1 MRNVLLL
8 IFIMAF
14 SVHLYA
20 QKEDLMS
27 QLDSGQK
34 PTTNYAYASFK
45 STRVVN
51 AESLENDAAGVMD
64 FRISHRFGALN
75 SGLDGLWGLDAAS
88 LRIGLEYG
96 VTKWLEVGL
105 GINAPQNLT
114 DGFVKAKILRQS
126 TGAVIMPITVVYFGG
141 ITSIL
146 PPTQAYTGEYDKYT
160 NRLTYTN
167 QLIIGRKL
175 NDAFTIEV
183 LPTFIHRNLA
193 ADTLANQND
202 ETAVGVG
209 GRWKFAKSLALNGE
223 YFFVTSGRLPN
234 TYNSASIGFDIE
246 TGGHVFQ
253 LFVTN
258 SPGTTEPQ
266 FIGQTPNR
274 WRDGG
279 IIFGFNISR
288 VFTIVNKEYTGKY

>member
-1 MRNVLLL
+1 MKYIILLTL
-8 IFIMAF
+8 F
-14 SVHLYA
+14 SVFGCQAYS
-20 QKEDLMS
+20 QGDLLS

-34 PTTNYAYASFK
+34 PVTNYAYAAFK
-45 STRVVN
+45 STRVIN
-51 AESLENDAAGVMD
+51 AESLENDAAGVLD

-75 SGLDGLWGLDAAS
+75 SGPDGLWGLDAAS

-96 VTKWLEVGL
+96 ITRWLEVGL
-105 GINAPQNLT
+105 GINAPQNLA
-114 DGFVKAKILRQS
+114 DGFAKVKILRQS
-126 TGAVIMPITVVYFGG
+126 RGAINMPVTVIYFGG
-141 ITSIL
+141 ITSAL
-146 PPTQAYTGEYDKYT
+146 PPQQAYTGEYNNYT

-167 QLIIGRKL
+167 QIIIGRKFSE
-175 NDAFTIEV
+175 AFSFEV
-183 LPTFIHRNLA
+183 LPTFIHRNVA
-193 ADTLANQND
+193 ADTLPNQND

-223 YFFVTSGRLPN
+223 YFFVTSGRVPN
-234 TYNSASIGFDIE
+234 TYNSASIGLDIE

-258 SPGTTEPQ
+258 SPGTVEPE

-288 VFTIVNKEYTGKY
+288 VFTIVNKDYTGKY